1 MDTYAQWQ
9 KLAAEF
15 LGTAILVTIG
25 VGSVPAS
32 ELLLERAGQPLAVA
46 ELGIIALAFGT
57 VVTAT
62 VYTFGYI
69 SGNHINP
76 AVTLGFA
83 ATGKMPWKDVPGYLA
98 AQVAGAIVG
107 AFAIVGILG
116 TEASDLGLGVATYGD
131 GTPVWQAFTAELIGT
146 FILVAVV
153 FGAINRKAAS
163 GFAGVAIGAATF
175 AIIIA
180 VAPVTGAALNP
191 ARSTGPMLVQQVLGR
206 EVSWEQWPVYVGAE
220 LLGGIL
226 AAVTMVGISQTD
238 SGHSHHHWWQ
248 AEDAEA
254 QST

>member
-15 LGTAILVTIG
+15 LGTAILVTVG

-175 AIIIA
+175 AIIIT

-191 ARSTGPMLVQQVLGR
+191 ARSAGPMLVQQVLGR

>member
-15 LGTAILVTIG
+15 LGTAILVTVG

>member
-15 LGTAILVTIG
+15 LGTAILVTVG

-175 AIIIA
+175 AIIIT

-220 LLGGIL
+220 VLGGIL